1 MNTLP
6 RWLLMIGLAILAY
19 PDLGLAQEPVGVVTT
34 LSGQATRTA
43 SAAGEAP
50 APLRFKDGIFG
61 ADTIR
66 TAERSFVRMLLER
79 KAVLTVRELSVLRI
93 TEDATQATVDLK
105 AGGIAFSVAR
115 PRLRPG
121 ETVLVR
127 TPNAVAAV
135 RGTTIV
141 VETQGAVTHFHVLT
155 GALDVASHANPT
167 AWQRLQAPMLARRAM
182 LLTQRNTAD
191 FTPCPTAPPAART
204 CTAPTA
210 TSSRNWSTPTPSPA

>member
-1 MNTLP
+1 MSTVR
-6 RWLLMIGLAILAY
+6 RWALAVGLAILAWAEI
-19 PDLGLAQEPVGVVTT
+19 GLAQEPVGVVTT
-34 LSGQATRTA
+34 LAGQATRTA
-43 SAAGEAP
+43 STPGETP
-50 APLRFKDGIFG
+50 SPLRFKDGVFG

-93 TEDATQATVDLK
+93 TEDATQAVVELK

-155 GALDVASHANPT
+155 GALDVA
-167 AWQRLQAPMLARRAM
+167 
-182 LLTQRNTAD
+182 
-191 FTPCPTAPPAART
+191 
-204 CTAPTA
+204 
-210 TSSRNWSTPTPSPA
+210 